1 MDVAVGDIVLCEFYF
16 SNLKQSK
23 RRPVLV
29 FKDNLP
35 FDDFIGLPM
44 SSKIDRLYDDEWLVT
59 KGMLE
64 SGALPV
70 DSKLMLRKP
79 FVVSK
84 GNPIKCYESL
94 GKAEMSRIKQ
104 RYCAYFECP

>member
-1 MDVAVGDIVLCEFYF
+1 MEVAEGDIVLCEFYF
-16 SNLKQSK
+16 SDLKQSK

-44 SSKIDRLYDDEWLVT
+44 SSKIDRLYDDEVLIT
-59 KGMLE
+59 RAMLE
-64 SGALPV
+64 SGDLPV
-70 DSKLMLRKP
+70 DSKLMLRKS

-84 GNPIKCYESL
+84 SNPVKCYGRLEKTVL
-94 GKAEMSRIKQ
+94 QKINQ
-104 RYCAYFECP
+104 QYCAYFRCL

>member
-1 MDVAVGDIVLCEFYF
+1 MDVAVGDVVLCEFYF

-59 KGMLE
+59 KEMLE
-64 SGALPV
+64 SGMLPV
-70 DSKLMLRKP
+70 DSKLMLRKS

-84 GNPIKCYESL
+84 SNPVKCYGTLNKS
-94 GKAEMSRIKQ
+94 EMSRIRQ
-104 RYCAYFECP
+104 RYCAYFECS